1 MIYYASV
8 YVCMHLSN
16 SLLAV
21 VVTDAMPLREAPDD
35 ARSPPMTQE
44 TVRDRL
50 LPDNEYCPAKP
61 IGTKYFIS

>member
-8 YVCMHLSN
+8 YVCMHLGN

-21 VVTDAMPLREAPDD
+21 VVTGAMPLREAPGD

-44 TVRDRL
+44 TVRDPL
-50 LPDNEYCPAKP
+50 LPDNEYYPVKP
-61 IGTKYFIS
+61 HDTKYLIS